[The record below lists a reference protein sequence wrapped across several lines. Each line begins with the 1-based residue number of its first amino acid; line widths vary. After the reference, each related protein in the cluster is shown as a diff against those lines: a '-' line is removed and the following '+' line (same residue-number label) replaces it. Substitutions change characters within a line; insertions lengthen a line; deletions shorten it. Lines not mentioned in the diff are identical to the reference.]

1 MFHNLTNRYWGNTLL
16 YGYDKTNNLWWWS
29 SNWVYYISA
38 IHGIPITV
46 DSGAN
51 CNPSGFLYNS
61 QPYYIV
67 SGGVLWHDGSQWVI
81 SSALGYK
88 TEEYEEDSTWYGD
101 AWWSCGTL
109 EGSYTARGSGHGGAT
124 KFVEMGKV
132 VGWKSN
138 DKYGVYVPET
148 GSGLTGNKYAGWLTF
163 IDSTRGDHFTD
174 DGTLY
179 NGKPYF
185 TGDGNALWYDG
196 SNWIISSVKNTK
208 DAAAG
213 YWSGATI
220 PGTLARVYSGE
231 DDTDPTAYVL
241 AIHEYTSTVQ
251 QSSHLI
257 AQVALWL

>member
-1 MFHNLTNRYWGNTLL
+1 L

-38 IHGIPITV
+38 IPGIPIIV

-51 CNPSGFLYNS
+51 CNPSGLLFNE

-67 SGGVLWHDGSQWVI
+67 SSGYLWYDTTISKWVI

-88 TEEYEEDSTWYGD
+88 TEEYSETVDGVTTWYGD
-101 AWWSCGTL
+101 AWWSCSTL
-109 EGSYTARGSGHGGAT
+109 AGSYTARGSGHGGAT
-124 KFVEMGKV
+124 KSVAMGKI
-132 VGWKSN
+132 VGWKCASQ
-138 DKYGVYVPET
+138 YGVYAPET
-148 GSGLTGNKYAGWLTF
+148 GSGLTGNKYAGWLAY
-163 IDSTRGDHFTD
+163 IDSTRGDHFAD

-179 NGKPYF
+179 NSQPYF
-185 TGDGNALWYDG
+185 AGDGNALWYDG
-196 SNWIISSVKNTK
+196 SNWIVSSVKGTK

-213 YWSGATI
+213 YWSGAAI

-231 DDTDPTAYVL
+231 DDADPTAYVL
-241 AIHEYTSTVQ
+241 TVHEYASTVR

-257 AQVALWL
+257 AQVAMWL